1 MEFLCHLPHA
11 EDLPGFLLHF
21 ISRGR
26 EATGQKMQTFVR
38 LDKGLPVIPNSV
50 NPNAS
55 MSQGWN
61 DGGRA
66 TQNQLSVGF

>member
-1 MEFLCHLPHA
+1 MSLATWGRSAWFPFAFRLSLPC
-11 EDLPGFLLHF
+11 
-21 ISRGR
+21 RGR
-26 EATGQKMQTFVR
+26 EATGQKVQMFVR
-38 LDKGLPVIPNSV
+38 LGIGLPVIPDVV

-66 TQNQLSVGF
+66 IRSQLSVGF